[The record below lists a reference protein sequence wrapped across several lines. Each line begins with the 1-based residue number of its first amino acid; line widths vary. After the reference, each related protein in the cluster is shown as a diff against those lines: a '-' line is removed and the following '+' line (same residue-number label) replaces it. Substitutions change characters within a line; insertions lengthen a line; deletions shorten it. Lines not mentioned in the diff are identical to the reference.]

1 MLFPTESANDIAWL
15 SVDEQF
21 KIEQLSLGNDQIN
34 WKSKIC
40 NATEFSTYQQAQ
52 KFGRIAQELWHI
64 TFFKVLE
71 INQWEA
77 KQIKN
82 LQ

>member
-1 MLFPTESANDIAWL
+1 MLFPTESANDIVWL

-40 NATEFSTYQQAQ
+40 NATEFSTDQQAQ

-71 INQWEA
+71 INQWEV